1 MVQGTIKQLKQSDS
15 YNLVG
20 DIGGT
25 NARFALVVPGESEL
39 INIKTLSCNKFE
51 TIQEAIKSYLSSIN
65 DVQIKSSCIASAG
78 TTHLDV
84 FKPAN
89 NDWVINKA
97 NVSAALNDIEVNW
110 INDFSAQALATST
123 LTKDDLIVVNKGDVQ
138 PERVRLVIGPGTGL
152 GTCGLTKSSSGWA
165 PLPTQGG
172 HSDFAP
178 NSDLEIEI
186 LTILKKQF
194 GHVAVERILSGPG
207 IVNLYKA
214 LCQINGRDVLFQS
227 PSEITSAA
235 IKLKPDPMSNQA
247 LHLFCQIFG
256 SVTGSIALTTGCLG
270 GIYITSDLVRNF
282 LDFFIKSDFLKSFE
296 DKGRLKFYMTDI
308 PIYISKKS
316 NMGLI
321 GSTYQMNNHWIQ
333 KGFKI

>member
-1 MVQGTIKQLKQSDS
+1 MLESLIISNQP

-25 NARFALVVPGESEL
+25 NARFALVAPGKSEL
-39 INIKTLSCNKFE
+39 MSIKTLQCTKFE
-51 TIQEAIKSYLSSIN
+51 TVQEAINSYISSIN
-65 DVQIKSSCIASAG
+65 DAEIVSACIASAG
-78 TTHLDV
+78 TTHLDI

-89 NDWVINKA
+89 NDWVINKS
-97 NVSAALNDIEVNW
+97 NVSSALNDIQVNW
-110 INDFSAQALATST
+110 INDFSAQALATTT
-123 LTKDDLIVVNKGDVQ
+123 LKSNDVIVINQGIIQ

-152 GTCGLTKSSSGWA
+152 GTCGLINSSNGWV
-165 PLPTQGG
+165 PLPAQGG

-178 NSDLEIEI
+178 NSSLEIEI
-186 LTILKKQF
+186 WTLLQKQF

-214 LCQINGRDVLFQS
+214 LCQINEKEVLFNS

-235 IKLKPDPMSNQA
+235 IKVNPDSISKET
-247 LHLFCQIFG
+247 LHLFCRIFG
-256 SVTGSIALTTGCLG
+256 SVTGSIALSTGCLG

-282 LDFFIKSDFLKSFE
+282 LDFFIDSDFLKSFE
-296 DKGRLKFYMTDI
+296 DKGRLKYYMTDI
-308 PIYISKKS
+308 PIFISKKE

-321 GSTYQMNNHWIQ
+321 GSTYQLN
-333 KGFKI
+333 K

>member
-1 MVQGTIKQLKQSDS
+1 MLESLIISNQP

-25 NARFALVVPGESEL
+25 NARFALVAPGKSEL
-39 INIKTLSCNKFE
+39 MSIKTLQCTKFE
-51 TIQEAIKSYLSSIN
+51 TVQEAINSYISSIN
-65 DVQIKSSCIASAG
+65 DAEIVSACIASAG

-89 NDWVINKA
+89 NDWVINKS
-97 NVSAALNDIEVNW
+97 NVSSALNDIQVNW
-110 INDFSAQALATST
+110 INDFSAQALATTT
-123 LTKDDLIVVNKGDVQ
+123 LKSNDVIVINKGAVQ

-152 GTCGLTKSSSGWA
+152 GTCGLINSSNGWV
-165 PLPTQGG
+165 PLPAQGG

-178 NSDLEIEI
+178 NSSLEIEI
-186 LTILKKQF
+186 WTLLQKQF

-214 LCQINGRDVLFQS
+214 LCQINEKEVLFNS

-235 IKLKPDPMSNQA
+235 IKVNPDSMSKET
-247 LHLFCQIFG
+247 LHLFCRIFG
-256 SVTGSIALTTGCLG
+256 SVTGTIALSTGCLG

-282 LDFFIKSDFLKSFE
+282 LDFFIDSDFLKSFE
-296 DKGRLKFYMTDI
+296 DKGRLKYYMTDI
-308 PIYISKKS
+308 PIFISKKE

-321 GSTYQMNNHWIQ
+321 GSTYQLN
-333 KGFKI
+333 K

>member
-1 MVQGTIKQLKQSDS
+1 M
-15 YNLVG
+15 VG

-25 NARFALVVPGESEL
+25 NARFALVAPGKSEL
-39 INIKTLSCNKFE
+39 MSIKTLQCTKFE
-51 TIQEAIKSYLSSIN
+51 TVQEAIKSYLTSIN
-65 DVQIKSSCIASAG
+65 DVEIISACIASAG

-89 NDWVINKA
+89 NDWVINKS
-97 NVSAALNDIEVNW
+97 NVSSALNDIQVNW
-110 INDFSAQALATST
+110 INDFSAQALATTT
-123 LTKDDLIVVNKGDVQ
+123 LKSNDVIVINQGIIQ

-152 GTCGLTKSSSGWA
+152 GTCGLINSSNGWV
-165 PLPTQGG
+165 PLPAQGG

-178 NSDLEIEI
+178 NSSLEIEI
-186 LTILKKQF
+186 WTLLQKQF

-214 LCQINGRDVLFQS
+214 LCQINEKEVLFNS

-235 IKLKPDPMSNQA
+235 IKVNPDSISKET
-247 LHLFCQIFG
+247 LHLFCRIFG
-256 SVTGSIALTTGCLG
+256 SVTGSIALSTGCLG

-282 LDFFIKSDFLKSFE
+282 LDFFIDSDFLKSFE
-296 DKGRLKFYMTDI
+296 DKGRLKYYMTDI
-308 PIYISKKS
+308 PIFISKKE

-321 GSTYQMNNHWIQ
+321 GSTYQLN
-333 KGFKI
+333 K

>member
-1 MVQGTIKQLKQSDS
+1 M
-15 YNLVG
+15 VG

-25 NARFALVVPGESEL
+25 NARFALVAPGKSEL
-39 INIKTLSCNKFE
+39 MSIKTLQCTKFE
-51 TIQEAIKSYLSSIN
+51 TVQEAIKSYLSSIN
-65 DVQIKSSCIASAG
+65 DAEIVSACIASAG

-89 NDWVINKA
+89 NDWVINKS
-97 NVSAALNDIEVNW
+97 NVSSALNDIQVNW
-110 INDFSAQALATST
+110 INDFSAQALATTT
-123 LTKDDLIVVNKGDVQ
+123 LKSNDVIVITKGAVQ

-152 GTCGLTKSSSGWA
+152 GTCGLINSSNGWV
-165 PLPTQGG
+165 PLPAQGG

-178 NSDLEIEI
+178 NSSLEIEI
-186 LTILKKQF
+186 WTLLQKQF

-214 LCQINGRDVLFQS
+214 LCQINGKEALFNS

-235 IKLKPDPMSNQA
+235 IKVNPDSMSKET
-247 LHLFCQIFG
+247 LHLFCRIFG
-256 SVTGSIALTTGCLG
+256 SVTGTIALSTGCLG

-282 LDFFIKSDFLKSFE
+282 LDFFIDSDFLKSFE
-296 DKGRLKFYMTDI
+296 DKGRLKYYMTDI
-308 PIYISKKS
+308 PIFISKKE

-321 GSTYQMNNHWIQ
+321 GSTYQLN
-333 KGFKI
+333 K

>member
-1 MVQGTIKQLKQSDS
+1 MLESLIISNQP

-25 NARFALVVPGESEL
+25 NARFALVAPGKSEL
-39 INIKTLSCNKFE
+39 MSIKTLQCTKFE
-51 TIQEAIKSYLSSIN
+51 TVQEAINFYISSIK
-65 DVQIKSSCIASAG
+65 DAEIISACIASAG
-78 TTHLDV
+78 TTHLDI

-89 NDWVINKA
+89 NDWVINKS
-97 NVSAALNDIEVNW
+97 NVSSALNDIQVNW
-110 INDFSAQALATST
+110 INDFSAQALATTT
-123 LTKDDLIVVNKGDVQ
+123 LKSNDVIVINQGAVQ

-152 GTCGLTKSSSGWA
+152 GTCGLINSSSGWV
-165 PLPTQGG
+165 PLPAQGG

-178 NSDLEIEI
+178 NSSLEIEI
-186 LTILKKQF
+186 WTLLQKQF

-214 LCQINGRDVLFQS
+214 LCQINEKEVLFNS

-235 IKLKPDPMSNQA
+235 IKVNPDSISKET
-247 LHLFCQIFG
+247 LHLFCRIFG
-256 SVTGSIALTTGCLG
+256 SVTGSIALSTGCLG

-282 LDFFIKSDFLKSFE
+282 LDFFIDSDFLKSFE
-296 DKGRLKFYMTDI
+296 DKGRLKYYMTDI
-308 PIYISKKS
+308 PIFISKKE

-321 GSTYQMNNHWIQ
+321 GSTYQLN
-333 KGFKI
+333 K

>member
-1 MVQGTIKQLKQSDS
+1 MGTEIINTQS

-25 NARFALVVPGESEL
+25 NARFALVAPGKSEL
-39 INIKTLSCNKFE
+39 ISIKALSCSEFE
-51 TIQEAIKSYLSSIN
+51 TIQEAIQSYLSSIN
-65 DVQIKSSCIASAG
+65 NVEISSSCIASAG

-89 NDWVINKA
+89 NDWIINKKD
-97 NVSAALNDIEVNW
+97 VSSVLNNIKVDW

-123 LTKDDLIVVNKGDVQ
+123 LSNDDLIEVKKGNPLAD
-138 PERVRLVIGPGTGL
+138 RVRLIIGPGTGL
-152 GTCGLTKSSSGWA
+152 GTCGLTKVSNGWRT
-165 PLPTQGG
+165 LPAQGG

-178 NSDLEIEI
+178 NSELEIKI
-186 LTILKKQF
+186 LSILQKQF

-207 IVNLYKA
+207 IVNLYNT
-214 LCQINGRDVLFQS
+214 LCQINARDIVLKT
-227 PSEITSAA
+227 PSEISSSA
-235 IKLKPDPMSNQA
+235 LSPNPDSMA
-247 LHLFCQIFG
+247 METLTLFCRIFG

-282 LDFFIKSDFLKSFE
+282 LNFFLKSDFLKSFE
-296 DKGRLKFYMTDI
+296 DKGRLDFYMRDI
-308 PIYISKKS
+308 PIFISKRA

-321 GSTYQMNNHWIQ
+321 GSTCHINNQ
-333 KGFKI
+333 

>member
-1 MVQGTIKQLKQSDS
+1 M
-15 YNLVG
+15 VG

-25 NARFALVVPGESEL
+25 NARFALVAPGKSEL
-39 INIKTLSCNKFE
+39 MSIKTLQCTKFE
-51 TIQEAIKSYLSSIN
+51 TVQEAIKSYLSSIN
-65 DVQIKSSCIASAG
+65 DAEIVSACIASAG

-89 NDWVINKA
+89 NDWVINKS
-97 NVSAALNDIEVNW
+97 NVSSALNDIQVNW
-110 INDFSAQALATST
+110 INDFSAQALATTT
-123 LTKDDLIVVNKGDVQ
+123 LKSNDVIVINQGAVQ

-152 GTCGLTKSSSGWA
+152 GTCGLINSSSGWV
-165 PLPTQGG
+165 PLPAQGG

-178 NSDLEIEI
+178 NSSLEIEI
-186 LTILKKQF
+186 WTLLQKQF

-214 LCQINGRDVLFQS
+214 LCQINEKEVLFNS

-235 IKLKPDPMSNQA
+235 IKVNPDSISKET
-247 LHLFCQIFG
+247 LHLFCRIFG
-256 SVTGSIALTTGCLG
+256 SVTGSIALSTGCLG

-282 LDFFIKSDFLKSFE
+282 LEFFIDSDFLKSFE
-296 DKGRLKFYMTDI
+296 DKGRLKYYMTDI
-308 PIYISKKS
+308 PIFISKKE

-321 GSTYQMNNHWIQ
+321 GSTYQLN
-333 KGFKI
+333 K

>member
-1 MVQGTIKQLKQSDS
+1 M
-15 YNLVG
+15 VG

-25 NARFALVVPGESEL
+25 NARFALVAPGKSEL
-39 INIKTLSCNKFE
+39 MSIKTLQCTKFE
-51 TIQEAIKSYLSSIN
+51 TVQEAIKSYLSSID
-65 DVQIKSSCIASAG
+65 DVKIISVCIASAG

-89 NDWVINKA
+89 NDWVINKS
-97 NVSAALNDIEVNW
+97 NVSSALNDIQVNW
-110 INDFSAQALATST
+110 INDFSAQALATTT
-123 LTKDDLIVVNKGDVQ
+123 LKSNDVIVINKGAVQ

-152 GTCGLTKSSSGWA
+152 GTCGLINSSNGWV
-165 PLPTQGG
+165 PLPAQGG

-178 NSDLEIEI
+178 NSSLEIEI
-186 LTILKKQF
+186 WTLLQKQF

-214 LCQINGRDVLFQS
+214 LCQINEKEVLFNS

-235 IKLKPDPMSNQA
+235 IKVNPDSISKET
-247 LHLFCQIFG
+247 LHLFCRIFG
-256 SVTGSIALTTGCLG
+256 SVTGSIALSTGCLG

-282 LDFFIKSDFLKSFE
+282 LDFFIDSDFLKSFE
-296 DKGRLKFYMTDI
+296 DKGRLKYYMTDI
-308 PIYISKKS
+308 PIFISKKE

-321 GSTYQMNNHWIQ
+321 GSTYQLN
-333 KGFKI
+333 K

>member
-1 MVQGTIKQLKQSDS
+1 MESLVISNQP

-20 DIGGT
+20 DVGGT
-25 NARFALVVPGESEL
+25 NARFALVAPGKSEL
-39 INIKTLSCNKFE
+39 MSIKSLQCTKFE
-51 TIQEAIKSYLSSIN
+51 TVQEAIKSYLSSIN
-65 DVQIKSSCIASAG
+65 DAEIISACIASAG

-89 NDWVINKA
+89 NDWVINKS
-97 NVSAALNDIEVNW
+97 NVSSALNDIQVNW
-110 INDFSAQALATST
+110 INDFSAQALATTT
-123 LTKDDLIVVNKGDVQ
+123 LKSNDVIVINKGAVQ

-152 GTCGLTKSSSGWA
+152 GTCGLINSSNGWV
-165 PLPTQGG
+165 PLPAQGG

-178 NSDLEIEI
+178 NSSLEIEI
-186 LTILKKQF
+186 WTLLQKQF

-214 LCQINGRDVLFQS
+214 LCQINGNEALFNS

-235 IKLKPDPMSNQA
+235 IKVNPDSMSKET

-256 SVTGSIALTTGCLG
+256 SVTGTIALSTGCLG

-282 LDFFIKSDFLKSFE
+282 LDFFIDSDFLKSFE
-296 DKGRLKFYMTDI
+296 DKGRLKYYMTDI
-308 PIYISKKS
+308 PIFISKKE

-321 GSTYQMNNHWIQ
+321 GSTYQLN
-333 KGFKI
+333 K

>member
-1 MVQGTIKQLKQSDS
+1 M
-15 YNLVG
+15 VG

-25 NARFALVVPGESEL
+25 NARFSLVAPGKSEL
-39 INIKTLSCNKFE
+39 MSIKTLQCTKFE

-65 DVQIKSSCIASAG
+65 DAEIVSACIASAG

-89 NDWVINKA
+89 NDWVINKS
-97 NVSAALNDIEVNW
+97 NVSSALNDIQVNW
-110 INDFSAQALATST
+110 INDFSAQALATTT
-123 LTKDDLIVVNKGDVQ
+123 LKSNDVIVINKGAVQ

-152 GTCGLTKSSSGWA
+152 GTCGLINSSNGWV
-165 PLPTQGG
+165 PLPAQGG

-178 NSDLEIEI
+178 NSSLEIEI
-186 LTILKKQF
+186 WTLLQKQF

-214 LCQINGRDVLFQS
+214 LCQINEKEVLFNS

-235 IKLKPDPMSNQA
+235 IKVNPDSTSKET
-247 LHLFCQIFG
+247 LHLFCRIFG
-256 SVTGSIALTTGCLG
+256 SVTGSIALSTGCLG

-282 LDFFIKSDFLKSFE
+282 LDFFIDSDFLKSFE
-296 DKGRLKFYMTDI
+296 DKGRLKYYMTDI
-308 PIYISKKS
+308 PIFISKKE

-321 GSTYQMNNHWIQ
+321 GSTYQLN
-333 KGFKI
+333 K

>member
-1 MVQGTIKQLKQSDS
+1 M
-15 YNLVG
+15 VG

-25 NARFALVVPGESEL
+25 NARFALVAPGKSEL
-39 INIKTLSCNKFE
+39 MSIKTLQCTKFE
-51 TIQEAIKSYLSSIN
+51 TVQEAIKSYLSSIN
-65 DVQIKSSCIASAG
+65 DAEIISACIASAG

-89 NDWVINKA
+89 NDWVINKS
-97 NVSAALNDIEVNW
+97 NVSSALNDIQVNW
-110 INDFSAQALATST
+110 INDFSAQALATTT
-123 LTKDDLIVVNKGDVQ
+123 LKSNDVIVINQGAVQ

-152 GTCGLTKSSSGWA
+152 GTCGLINSSNGWV
-165 PLPTQGG
+165 PLPAQGG

-178 NSDLEIEI
+178 NSSLEIEI
-186 LTILKKQF
+186 WTLLQKQF

-214 LCQINGRDVLFQS
+214 LCQINEKEVLFNS

-235 IKLKPDPMSNQA
+235 IKVNPDSMSKET
-247 LHLFCQIFG
+247 LHLFCRIFG
-256 SVTGSIALTTGCLG
+256 SVTGTIALSTGCLG

-282 LDFFIKSDFLKSFE
+282 LDFFIDSDFLKSFE
-296 DKGRLKFYMTDI
+296 DKGRLKYYMTDI
-308 PIYISKKS
+308 PIFISKKE

-321 GSTYQMNNHWIQ
+321 GSTYQLN
-333 KGFKI
+333 K

>member
-1 MVQGTIKQLKQSDS
+1 M
-15 YNLVG
+15 VG

-25 NARFALVVPGESEL
+25 NARFALVAPGKSEL
-39 INIKTLSCNKFE
+39 MSIKTLQCTKFE
-51 TIQEAIKSYLSSIN
+51 TVQEAIKSYLSSIN
-65 DVQIKSSCIASAG
+65 DAEIVSACIASAG

-89 NDWVINKA
+89 NDWVINKS
-97 NVSAALNDIEVNW
+97 NVSSALNDIQVNW
-110 INDFSAQALATST
+110 INDFSAQALATTT
-123 LTKDDLIVVNKGDVQ
+123 LKSNDVIVINKGAVQ

-152 GTCGLTKSSSGWA
+152 GTCGLINSSNGWV
-165 PLPTQGG
+165 PLPAQGG

-178 NSDLEIEI
+178 NSSLEIEI
-186 LTILKKQF
+186 WTLLQKQF

-214 LCQINGRDVLFQS
+214 LCQINEKEVLFNS

-235 IKLKPDPMSNQA
+235 IKVNPDSISKET
-247 LHLFCQIFG
+247 LHLFCRIFV
-256 SVTGSIALTTGCLG
+256 SVTGSMALSTCFLG

-282 LDFFIKSDFLKSFE
+282 LDFFIDSDFLKSFE
-296 DKGRLKFYMTDI
+296 DKGRLKNYMTDI
-308 PIYISKKS
+308 PIFISKKE

-321 GSTYQMNNHWIQ
+321 GSTYQLN
-333 KGFKI
+333 K

>member
-1 MVQGTIKQLKQSDS
+1 
-15 YNLVG
+15 LVG

-25 NARFALVVPGESEL
+25 NARFALVAPGKSEL
-39 INIKTLSCNKFE
+39 MSIKSLQCTKFE
-51 TIQEAIKSYLSSIN
+51 TVQEAIKSYLSSIN
-65 DVQIKSSCIASAG
+65 DVEIVSACIASAG
-78 TTHLDV
+78 TTHLDI

-89 NDWVINKA
+89 NDWVINKS
-97 NVSAALNDIEVNW
+97 NVSSALNNIQVNW
-110 INDFSAQALATST
+110 INDFSAQALATTT
-123 LTKDDLIVVNKGDVQ
+123 LNSNDVIVINRGAIQ

-152 GTCGLTKSSSGWA
+152 GTCGLINSSIGWL
-165 PLPTQGG
+165 PLPAQGG

-178 NSDLEIEI
+178 NTNLEIEI
-186 LTILKKQF
+186 WTLLQNQF

-214 LCQINGRDVLFQS
+214 LCQINGKEVLFNS

-235 IKLKPDPMSNQA
+235 IKVNPDSMSKET

-256 SVTGSIALTTGCLG
+256 SVTGSIALSTGCLG

-282 LDFFIKSDFLKSFE
+282 LEFFIDSGFLKSFE
-296 DKGRLKFYMTDI
+296 DKGRLKYYMTDI
-308 PIYISKKS
+308 SIFISKKE

-321 GSTYQMNNHWIQ
+321 GSTYQLN
-333 KGFKI
+333 K

>member
-1 MVQGTIKQLKQSDS
+1 M
-15 YNLVG
+15 VG

-25 NARFALVVPGESEL
+25 NARFALVAPGKSEL
-39 INIKTLSCNKFE
+39 MSIKTLQCTKFE
-51 TIQEAIKSYLSSIN
+51 TVQEAIKSYLSSIN
-65 DVQIKSSCIASAG
+65 DAEIVSACIASAG

-89 NDWVINKA
+89 NDWVINKS
-97 NVSAALNDIEVNW
+97 NVSSALNDIQVNW
-110 INDFSAQALATST
+110 INDFSAQALATTT
-123 LTKDDLIVVNKGDVQ
+123 LKDNDVIVINQGAIQ

-152 GTCGLTKSSSGWA
+152 GTCGLINSSNGWV
-165 PLPTQGG
+165 PLPAQGG

-178 NSDLEIEI
+178 NSSLEIEI
-186 LTILKKQF
+186 WTLLQKQF

-214 LCQINGRDVLFQS
+214 LCQINEKEVLFNS

-235 IKLKPDPMSNQA
+235 IKVNPDSISKET
-247 LHLFCQIFG
+247 LHLFCRIFG
-256 SVTGSIALTTGCLG
+256 SVTGTIALSTGCLG

-282 LDFFIKSDFLKSFE
+282 LDFFIDSDFLKSFE
-296 DKGRLKFYMTDI
+296 DKGRLKYYMTDI
-308 PIYISKKS
+308 PIFISKKE

-321 GSTYQMNNHWIQ
+321 GSTYQLN
-333 KGFKI
+333 K

>member
-1 MVQGTIKQLKQSDS
+1 
-15 YNLVG
+15 LVG

-25 NARFALVVPGESEL
+25 NARFALVAPGKSEL
-39 INIKTLSCNKFE
+39 MSIKTLQCTKFE
-51 TIQEAIKSYLSSIN
+51 TVQEAINSYISSIN
-65 DVQIKSSCIASAG
+65 DAEIVSACIASAG
-78 TTHLDV
+78 TTHLDI

-89 NDWVINKA
+89 NDWVINKS
-97 NVSAALNDIEVNW
+97 NVSSALNDIQVNW
-110 INDFSAQALATST
+110 INDFSAQALATTT
-123 LTKDDLIVVNKGDVQ
+123 LKDNDVIVINQGAIQ

-152 GTCGLTKSSSGWA
+152 GTCGLINSSSGWV
-165 PLPTQGG
+165 PLPAQGG

-178 NSDLEIEI
+178 NSSLEIEI
-186 LTILKKQF
+186 WTLLQKQF

-214 LCQINGRDVLFQS
+214 LCQINGKEALFNS

-235 IKLKPDPMSNQA
+235 IKVNPDSMSKET

-256 SVTGSIALTTGCLG
+256 SVTGTIALSTGCLG

-282 LDFFIKSDFLKSFE
+282 LEFFIDSDFLKSFE
-296 DKGRLKFYMTDI
+296 DKGRLKYYMTDI
-308 PIYISKKS
+308 PIFISTKE

-321 GSTYQMNNHWIQ
+321 GSTYQLN
-333 KGFKI
+333 K

>member
-1 MVQGTIKQLKQSDS
+1 
-15 YNLVG
+15 LVG

-25 NARFALVVPGESEL
+25 NARFALVAPGKSEL
-39 INIKTLSCNKFE
+39 MSIKTLQCTKFE
-51 TIQEAIKSYLSSIN
+51 TVQEAINSYISSIN
-65 DVQIKSSCIASAG
+65 DAEIISACIASAG
-78 TTHLDV
+78 TTHLDI

-89 NDWVINKA
+89 NDWVINKS
-97 NVSAALNDIEVNW
+97 NVSSALNDIQVNW
-110 INDFSAQALATST
+110 INDFSAQALATTT
-123 LTKDDLIVVNKGDVQ
+123 LKSNDVIVINKGAVQ

-152 GTCGLTKSSSGWA
+152 GTCGLINSSNGWV
-165 PLPTQGG
+165 PLPAQGG

-178 NSDLEIEI
+178 NSSLEIEI
-186 LTILKKQF
+186 WTLLQKQF

-214 LCQINGRDVLFQS
+214 LCQINEKEVLFNS

-235 IKLKPDPMSNQA
+235 IKVNPDSISKET

-256 SVTGSIALTTGCLG
+256 SVTGSIALSTGCLG

-282 LDFFIKSDFLKSFE
+282 LDFFIDSDFLKSFE
-296 DKGRLKFYMTDI
+296 DKGRLKYYMTDI
-308 PIYISKKS
+308 PIFISKKE

-321 GSTYQMNNHWIQ
+321 GSTYQLN
-333 KGFKI
+333 K

>member
-1 MVQGTIKQLKQSDS
+1 
-15 YNLVG
+15 LVG

-51 TIQEAIKSYLSSIN
+51 TIQDAIKSYLSSIN

-97 NVSAALNDIEVNW
+97 NVSAALNYIEVNW

-123 LTKDDLIVVNKGDVQ
+123 LTKDDVIVVNKGNAQ
-138 PERVRLVIGPGTGL
+138 ANRVRLIIGPGTGL

-165 PLPTQGG
+165 PLPAQGG

-178 NSDLEIEI
+178 NSDLEIKI

-194 GHVAVERILSGPG
+194 GGHVAVERILSGPG

-214 LCQINGRDVLFQS
+214 LCQINEKDVLFKS

-235 IKLKPDPMSNQA
+235 IKSNPDQIA
-247 LHLFCQIFG
+247 EETLQLFCRIFG
-256 SVTGSIALTTGCLG
+256 SITGSIALTTGCLG

-282 LDFFIKSDFLKSFE
+282 LDFFIQSDFLKSFE
-296 DKGRLKFYMTDI
+296 DKGRLKYYMTDI
-308 PIYISKKS
+308 PIFISKKS

-333 KGFKI
+333 KGFKV